1 MSVDERALPGL
12 YLLWPAHLLSEPP
25 RVQIPAGYVAR
36 PYATGDDD
44 ELRRLLEGESWVAS
58 DEGWQDY
65 KDRVLPAGLFLIL
78 HADTNVLAATAGAVH
93 NPNPGRYY
101 FPFGGELGNVFVHP
115 EHRGK
120 RLGYLA
126 SALVVER
133 FIAAGYE
140 SIRVCVQG
148 FRLAAVKT
156 YLRLG
161 FVPFIH
167 SDEVCARWERLCG
180 QVGHRFEP
188 ERWPRH
194 NNGTPGL
201 PSGTT
206 SRSPLGS

>member
-1 MSVDERALPGL
+1 VILDERELPGL
-12 YLLWPAHLLSEPP
+12 YLLWPDHLLSEPP
-25 RVQIPAGYVAR
+25 RADIPAGYVSR
-36 PYATGDDD
+36 PYAAGDDD

-58 DEGWQDY
+58 DEEWQDY
-65 KDRVLPAGLFLIL
+65 KDRILPAGLFLIL
-78 HADTNVLAATAGAVH
+78 RAETNALAATAGAVH

-115 EHRGK
+115 AHRGK

-161 FVPFIH
+161 FVPFLH
-167 SDEVCARWERLCG
+167 SDEVRARWERLCG
-180 QVGHRFEP
+180 QVGQPFEP
-188 ERWPRH
+188 ERWPQH
-194 NNGTPGL
+194 NNGMHPTAD
-201 PSGTT
+201 TT
-206 SRSPLGS
+206 ALK